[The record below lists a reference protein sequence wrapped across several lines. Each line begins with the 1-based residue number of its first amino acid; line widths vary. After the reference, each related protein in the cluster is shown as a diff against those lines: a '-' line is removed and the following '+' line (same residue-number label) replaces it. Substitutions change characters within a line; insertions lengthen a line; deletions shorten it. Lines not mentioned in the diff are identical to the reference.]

1 MTWWTSLG
9 PELLKAAL
17 MFVFGGGLVT
27 LYKVRVGDRER
38 RRLAPYHEGGEI
50 VKVTEALQRIAAQ
63 SVESMSHELTA
74 ARQDLQAT
82 RGEIR
87 ETRRDMETQD
97 GRHHEEIR
105 RLHEQMNA
113 RDDSH
118 ADEIHRLRDVI
129 EKLIGI
135 LRANA
140 IPVPAH
146 IQMELDDKNG

>member
-38 RRLAPYHEGGEI
+38 RRLAPYQEGGEI
-50 VKVTEALQRIAAQ
+50 VKVTDALQRIAAE
-63 SVESMSHELTA
+63 SVESMRADLVA
-74 ARQDLQAT
+74 ARA
-82 RGEIR
+82 EIR
-87 ETRRDMETQD
+87 DTRRDMETQD